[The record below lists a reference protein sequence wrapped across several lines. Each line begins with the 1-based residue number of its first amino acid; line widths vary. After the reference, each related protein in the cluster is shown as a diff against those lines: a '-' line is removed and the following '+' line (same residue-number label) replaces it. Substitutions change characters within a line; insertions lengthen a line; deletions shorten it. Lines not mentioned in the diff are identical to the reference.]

1 MSAKNYQNKDGLTL
15 QEISGVL
22 GLTKERVR
30 QVELKAIIKAAT
42 KFKTLGIR
50 PDELLSS

>member
-15 QEISGVL
+15 QEIAEIL

-30 QVELKAIIKAAT
+30 QIELNAIIKVAT
-42 KFKTLGIR
+42 KFKALGIR
-50 PDELLSS
+50 PDQLLSS